1 MKVGARRARSPGWTW
16 VFCQAA
22 LPVAQVEGFEV
33 LEEEGE
39 GLVGLAVRLLEGDE
53 GVRLHEGDEEVL
65 DGMGD
70 WMGQGRTRWT
80 GWAEQAVEGGRV
92 EGRQERGPASQV

>member
-1 MKVGARRARSPGWTW
+1 MGARRVRCLGWTW
-16 VFCQAA
+16 VYYQAA
-22 LPVAQVEGFEV
+22 LQPAQVEVCEV

-39 GLVGLAVRLLEGDE
+39 GLEDLAVRLLEGDE